1 MAPTEGTGG
10 KGEGMGT
17 AVHVAA
23 DGSAV
28 TFAGSVDLTAVA
40 TSSVRYQDTGFL
52 RELTTAP
59 VAAADSLPFTFD
71 EEYAYAGGQVRIG
84 HRSETDPSIR
94 SRRDEA
100 AAIWRGTAHALVIIE
115 SGGTAD
121 GLLAVLD
128 TLDLDERPE
137 GLAVGSDRLLPATTK
152 LVKELP
158 GIGLAEVA
166 PLVPEVAQALPRWA
180 GTEVRGGELYRDEAR
195 PGAPVLLLVG
205 DTTSTTL
212 LLDGAGPT
220 ADTATTMSTELSV
233 TWTAA

>member
-1 MAPTEGTGG
+1 
-10 KGEGMGT
+10 MGT

-23 DGSAV
+23 DGSTV
-28 TFAGSVDLTAVA
+28 TFTGSVDLTAVA
-40 TSSVRYQDTGFL
+40 TSSVRYQDEGFL

-59 VAAADSLPFTFD
+59 VAAADSLPFTVD
-71 EEYAYAGGQVRIG
+71 EEYAYAGGEVRIG

-100 AAIWRGTAHALVIIE
+100 AAIWRGAAHALVIIE
-115 SGGTAD
+115 SGGSAD

-128 TLDLDERPE
+128 TLVLDERPD
-137 GLAVGSDRLLPATTK
+137 GLAVDSDRLLPATTK

-212 LLDGAGPT
+212 LLDGAGE
-220 ADTATTMSTELSV
+220 AAEAATTMSTELTVS
-233 TWTAA
+233 WAAA

>member
-1 MAPTEGTGG
+1 M
-10 KGEGMGT
+10 
-17 AVHVAA
+17 VV
-23 DGSAV
+23 
-28 TFAGSVDLTAVA
+28 
-40 TSSVRYQDTGFL
+40 
-52 RELTTAP
+52 
-59 VAAADSLPFTFD
+59 
-71 EEYAYAGGQVRIG
+71 
-84 HRSETDPSIR
+84 
-94 SRRDEA
+94 
-100 AAIWRGTAHALVIIE
+100 IE
-115 SGGTAD
+115 SSGTPDAM
-121 GLLAVLD
+121 LAVLESL
-128 TLDLDERPE
+128 TIEERPE
-137 GLAVGSDRLLPATTK
+137 GLALRSDRLLPATTK